1 MYDRVRL
8 WMLLL
13 ILRLPFVSKDFP
25 VSEQTTSPCRHVFHS
40 QLKEPQKT
48 IVVMAFSLC
57 SLFISFCWLVVSLLV
72 RWERSRFSV
81 IPLSAP
87 FVLVYIP
94 LVLTGIKDSAMF
106 TFIQFLIISLSS
118 DDCKSCSVCHL
129 NLMNENKWKCL
140 FSNSQIILYYTLW
153 EGQ

>member
-1 MYDRVRL
+1 M
-8 WMLLL
+8 WLL

-25 VSEQTTSPCRHVFHS
+25 VSGQTTSPCRHVFHS
-40 QLKEPQKT
+40 QQNAPQKT

-57 SLFISFCWLVVSLLV
+57 SLFFSFCWLVVSLLV

-94 LVLTGIKDSAMF
+94 LVLTGIKDSTMF

-129 NLMNENKWKCL
+129 NLMNENKRKCL
-140 FSNSQIILYYTLW
+140 VSNSQINLYCTLW
-153 EGQ
+153 EGQHDVS